1 MEFLKGEFILETGI
15 TNGIFDPIL
24 AGIGTHSVTY
34 TFTEANGCIAIATGE
49 IVIDSNDI
57 VASVSIVPEIC
68 AEGGITLVGSTYGG
82 SGFYI
87 YEWSNGYIGNPLQ
100 YADTGTYSVIVVDG
114 SNCVSII
121 PDIVVM
127 KMLLVLKCPIASRQ
141 IMMALTICGT

>member
-57 VASVSIVPEIC
+57 VPP
-68 AEGGITLVGSTYGG
+68 Y
-82 SGFYI
+82 
-87 YEWSNGYIGNPLQ
+87 
-100 YADTGTYSVIVVDG
+100 
-114 SNCVSII
+114 
-121 PDIVVM
+121 
-127 KMLLVLKCPIASRQ
+127 R
-141 IMMALTICGT
+141 